1 MRELVLLLEEPS
13 AKAFLQN
20 LLPRILDASVVV
32 RLIAF
37 EGKQDL
43 ERQLTR
49 RLRGYANPQAR
60 FLVMR
65 DQDSAPD
72 CKLIKERLMRM
83 CDAAGRRSVS
93 LVRIACREL
102 ESMYLAD
109 LNAVELALGL
119 TGLVRHQQTQ
129 KFRQPDCLES
139 PSHELSRLTKGAYQK
154 VRSSRELGKH
164 MNLKNDR
171 SSSFKNLVV
180 GLERLNRELTGIA
193 APR

>member
-72 CKLIKERLMRM
+72 CKLIKERLLRM

-164 MNLKNDR
+164 MSLKNDR

>member
-164 MNLKNDR
+164 MSLKNDR